1 MRGVG
6 VRKTR
11 LVLFSPDA
19 DPKGFLVDWSTLQSQ
34 CGINLHDITRPVT
47 SPNFFRHSTHFHDYF
62 RFSKSTSASEG
73 QILSK
78 SGKRFRTY
86 GDLTVFKMAAVRQLR
101 FSKIRNFNCR
111 SPACQY
117 ASPYQI
123 SLKAVKQLRI
133 YGDKTFFPKW
143 RPSAI
148 LSLLGAYLDN
158 PR

>member
-1 MRGVG
+1 MKLNRMAEKVG
-6 VRKTR
+6 
-11 LVLFSPDA
+11 
-19 DPKGFLVDWSTLQSQ
+19 Q

-47 SPNFFRHSTHFHDYF
+47 LPNFFRHSTHFHDYF
-62 RFSKSTSASEG
+62 RFSKSTSASPG

-86 GDLTVFKMAAVRQLR
+86 GDLTVFKMAAVRQLG

-123 SLKAVKQLRI
+123 LIKAVKRLRI
-133 YGDKTFFPKW
+133 YGDKSFFFKMAAVCHFGFIGGVFGP
-143 RPSAI
+143 PTMST
-148 LSLLGAYLDN
+148 
-158 PR
+158 